1 LAHLDTLLKYV
12 IATCYRKI
20 IRRWND
26 ETLSLLYYASLQ
38 RLLPNTIRFQDLRP
52 DANSKKDSKCD
63 SEVQNDNSLLKSI
76 DSHLT
81 DKLSINIPQ
90 LVALQAVTSHRQIYT
105 KERCNKFHKLLCAL
119 LKGFVTS
126 LEALPDRGDSTS
138 PSSQSWVNGSFKGHL
153 GNVLYYGCCLK
164 YIVDGSALNHYLYN
178 LEIEQLLA
186 DHHWD
191 TVLHADSSRNYDP
204 DLHRPT
210 ASKLNGWL
218 VPCWKSY
225 KQWLK
230 LMLIYFT
237 AAETIIVYVMGK
249 LTF

>member
-1 LAHLDTLLKYV
+1 LQ
-12 IATCYRKI
+12 C
-20 IRRWND
+20 
-26 ETLSLLYYASLQ
+26 LS
-38 RLLPNTIRFQDLRP
+38 PNTICFQDLRP

-63 SEVQNDNSLLKSI
+63 SKIRNDNSLLKSI
-76 DSHLT
+76 DSHLA

-90 LVALQAVTSHRQIYT
+90 LVALQAVTSHGQIYT
-105 KERCNKFHKLLCAL
+105 KERCNEFHKLLCAL

-126 LEALPDRGDSTS
+126 LEAFPDRGDSTS
-138 PSSQSWVNGSFKGHL
+138 PSSQSWVNGSFKGCL
-153 GNVLYYGCCLK
+153 GDVLYYGCCLK
-164 YIVDGSALNHYLYN
+164 YIVDGSALDHYLYN

-191 TVLHADSSRNYDP
+191 TMLHADSSGNYDP
-204 DLHRPT
+204 DLYRPT

-230 LMLIYFT
+230 LMLIYFIV
-237 AAETIIVYVMGK
+237 AGTIIVYVMGK
-249 LTF
+249 LAF